1 MSDTSSEQLV
11 GALQTE
17 VTDLRGVVAELRRDG
32 DAPGGGVDMFKSEM
46 STSYYAAVQRALV
59 AENSTSP
66 SGIGA
71 SPVRLA
77 LHTALV
83 SFLIF
88 ITLVGLYSAKGAM
101 ALQVCRYRRARKGRL
116 RDPKLPRPSRH
127 TDFIQRLCRRRRS
140 GRVGRRPRDGQL
152 GQLRLLLL
160 HAVPVH
166 LRPDHPR
173 LSPDR
178 VHRRALHGRRLAL
191 ARGEDQERAPHG
203 IISSHL
209 AAVRTPGFSEVKRTI
224 ALGFSEVKRT
234 IHLLLCD
241 DFVLL
246 YDDLTAIFVLDR

>member
-83 SFLIF
+83 SFLIS
-88 ITLVGLYSAKGAM
+88 ITLVGLHSAKDAM
-101 ALQVCRYRRARKGRL
+101 ARRGTLTSFNDYAAVA
-116 RDPKLPRPSRH
+116 DQAEWA
-127 TDFIQRLCRRRRS
+127 DD
-140 GRVGRRPRDGQL
+140 RVMANSDS
-152 GQLRLLLL
+152 LLLL

-209 AAVRTPGFSEVKRTI
+209 AAVRTPGFSEVKRII
-224 ALGFSEVKRT
+224 ALDFSEVKRT
-234 IHLLLCD
+234 IHLLLYV

-246 YDDLTAIFVLDR
+246 YDDFDCNIRFGPAIRHEYCNTFAG